1 MKITVIGASGKAGN
15 LIMAEAI
22 NRGHTVTAVVRSK
35 SALTDPAA
43 KTIEKDLF
51 ALTYADV
58 EDSDVI
64 IDAFGAWT
72 PETLPLHQTSLQY
85 LCDLLS
91 NKPNRLL
98 VVGGAG
104 SLYTDASH
112 TTRVMDAPDFP
123 DVFKP
128 LASNMGKALDALRS
142 RSDVRWTYLSPAGDF
157 KADGIKSGHYSV
169 GGEELTLNAKGESVI
184 SYADYAIA
192 MVDEAENAAHIG
204 VRFSVVGNY

>member
-1 MKITVIGASGKAGN
+1 MKITVIGASGKAGT
-15 LIMAEAI
+15 LIMAEAT

-98 VVGGAG
+98 LVGGAG
-104 SLYTDASH
+104 SLYTDDSH
-112 TTRVMDAPDFP
+112 TTRVMDAPDFT
-123 DVFKP
+123 DV
-128 LASNMGKALDALRS
+128 
-142 RSDVRWTYLSPAGDF
+142 
-157 KADGIKSGHYSV
+157 
-169 GGEELTLNAKGESVI
+169 
-184 SYADYAIA
+184 
-192 MVDEAENAAHIG
+192 
-204 VRFSVVGNY
+204 